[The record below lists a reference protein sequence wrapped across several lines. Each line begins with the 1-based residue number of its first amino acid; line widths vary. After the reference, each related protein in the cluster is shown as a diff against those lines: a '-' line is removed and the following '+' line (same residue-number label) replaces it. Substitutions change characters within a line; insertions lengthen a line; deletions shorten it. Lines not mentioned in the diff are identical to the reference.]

1 MFTKKKWT
9 RYKYKIFCSIQI
21 YILFYTTV
29 IKRNLLLTE
38 KEFLEKKNARNHD
51 GYYGDCSLQKQSNVK
66 RQDLSIKPK
75 TCLKS
80 RSKFSALIKILWNW
94 INKRFSLFV
103 AEFLFNLQFSVFY
116 FVHHCL
122 SFVCLLSNLVSV
134 YLQLLIIPFISS
146 NFSYTDCIGYHI

>member
-21 YILFYTTV
+21 YNLFYTTV

-38 KEFLEKKNARNHD
+38 KELLEKKNVRNHD

-66 RQDLSIKPK
+66 RQNLSIKPK

-94 INKRFSLFV
+94 INKRFLCLQRSFCSIFS
-103 AEFLFNLQFSVFY
+103 FLFSILY
-116 FVHHCL
+116 II
-122 SFVCLLSNLVSV
+122 VCLLFVCCPIQCLSIYS
-134 YLQLLIIPFISS
+134 F
-146 NFSYTDCIGYHI
+146 